1 MSRDGFMEVCERIL
15 GLLPSGAEAQVTVN
29 RGHSGLTRF
38 ANSYIHQNVAEEA
51 VSVRLKVALDGRV
64 ATAGTN
70 QSDDEALDRLVGA
83 TVAAAKLRPV
93 DPAWAGMAPAAPAPD
108 VEHYDEA
115 TATADPDARAR
126 AVRAFVDAGDGLS
139 AAGYCDTTG
148 SIVAF
153 ANTAGQ
159 RLDGRMSRATISG
172 IHQTPTSEGVGGQ
185 TSALLG
191 ELDAGAEGTRAA
203 AKARAGAEVV
213 DIEPGVYEVVLEP
226 DCVANMLG
234 FIASSGF
241 NAKAVQEDR
250 SFVHLGEQQFDE
262 RITIF
267 DDATDPR
274 TIGFLFDAEGTPRRP
289 LDFVRGGVTTGIAH
303 DRRTAA
309 RSGTGSTGHASMMG
323 ESFGAA
329 PANLFLAEG
338 ETSLEELIGA
348 VERGLLVSNFHY
360 TRILDPKTQVVT
372 GLTRS
377 GVFLVEDGKVGG
389 AVSNLRFT
397 QSYVGALAPGKVKGV
412 GSDGRLV
419 SGYHVPSL
427 HLAGW
432 NFTGG
437 AKG

>member
-1 MSRDGFMEVCERIL
+1 MTTDLFLEVCERVL
-15 GLLPSGAEAQVTVN
+15 ALLPSGAEGQVTVS
-29 RGHSGLTRF
+29 RGRSGLTRF
-38 ANSYIHQNVAEEA
+38 ANSYIHQNVAEESVA
-51 VSVRLKVALDGRV
+51 VRLKVSLDGRV

-70 QSDDEALDRLVGA
+70 QSDDEALDRLVDA
-83 TVAAAKLRPV
+83 TVNAAKLRPV
-93 DPAWAGMAPAAPAPD
+93 DPAWAGMAPAAPA
-108 VEHYDEA
+108 VEIEHYDEA
-115 TATADPDARAR
+115 TAAADPEARAL
-126 AVRAFVDAGDGLS
+126 AVQAFVDAGDGLS

-148 SIVAF
+148 MVLAF

-159 RLDGRMSRATISG
+159 RLEGRSSRATISG

-185 TSALLG
+185 TAARLDA
-191 ELDAGAEGTRAA
+191 LDAGTVGGHAA
-203 AKARAGAEVV
+203 SKARAGAETI

-250 SFVHLGEQQFDE
+250 SFVHVGEQQFDE
-262 RITIF
+262 RITIV

-274 TIGFLFDAEGTPRRP
+274 TVGLLFDPEGTPKRTM
-289 LDFVRGGVTTGIAH
+289 DFVRDGVTTGIAH

-309 RSGTGSTGHASMMG
+309 SAGEESTGHASPMG
-323 ESFGAA
+323 ESFGAV
-329 PANLFLAEG
+329 PSNLFVAEG
-338 ETSLEELIGA
+338 ESSLDDLIGA

-377 GVFLVEDGKVGG
+377 GVFLIEDGKVGG

-412 GSDGRLV
+412 GADSRLI
-419 SGYHVPSL
+419 GGQHVPSL